1 MRLLSPADPTRGDK
15 VNAKTAWQAPDRRGL
30 HTVDNRPPQFLDL
43 GAEILS
49 ERAIGG
55 GDDKTG

>member
-1 MRLLSPADPTRGDK
+1 MRRPHG
-15 VNAKTAWQAPDRRGL
+15 QAPDRRGL